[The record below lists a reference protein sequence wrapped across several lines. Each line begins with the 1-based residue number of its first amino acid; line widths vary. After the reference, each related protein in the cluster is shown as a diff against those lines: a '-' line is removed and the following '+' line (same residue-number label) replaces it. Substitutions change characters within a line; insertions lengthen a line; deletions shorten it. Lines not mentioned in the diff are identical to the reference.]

1 MKATQ
6 FRRDNLIV
14 HSLLAGF
21 AVASL
26 SLVLWQNRDTIRDV
40 LGQRLDL
47 RLLGLGFLT
56 AQISLLITFVRW
68 SILVRVIEPRFT
80 LRASMLLGF
89 IGYVFNLVIPGAVG
103 GDMVKAAYLA
113 RMHIKKT
120 QAISS
125 MVIDRIFGLIGLLIL
140 AAIGGA
146 LSWGTGTP
154 RVRGTIVLAWVGLA
168 LGLLLLMAIFGQWH
182 NWYWP
187 KGSGSETPR
196 LWTIMAELRT
206 MSTAYRRRLD
216 VVLVGLVLSVII
228 HGLNVLVFFT
238 MSIMLFPRR
247 MTATLA
253 QHFLMVPLTL
263 LTMAIP
269 LPLGAL
275 GLTEGVGE
283 ELFKLVGHPS
293 GALAMIGL
301 RVLGLGCGLVGACV
315 YLANLNELRA
325 LTQSAHHLED
335 QVIEHVDGEDI
346 GSANPLERAP
356 AL

>member
-1 MKATQ
+1 MKSTQ
-6 FRRDNLIV
+6 LGRDNLIV

-21 AVASL
+21 AVAL
-26 SLVLWQNRDTIRDV
+26 LALVLWQNRDTIREV

-47 RLLGLGFLT
+47 RLFVLGFLT

-80 LRASMLLGF
+80 FRASMLLGF

-103 GDMVKAAYLA
+103 GDLVKAAYLA

-125 MVIDRIFGLIGLLIL
+125 MVIDRIVGLIGLFIL
-140 AAIGGA
+140 AAIGGV
-146 LSWGTGTP
+146 LCWGSGTP
-154 RVRGTIVLAWVGLA
+154 RVRGTIVAAWIGLA
-168 LGLLLLMAIFGQWH
+168 LGLLVLAAIFGQWRSRF
-182 NWYWP
+182 WP
-187 KGSGSETPR
+187 VVPGSDRPR
-196 LWTIMAELRT
+196 LSTIGAELRT
-206 MSTAYRRRLD
+206 MSTAYRRRFD
-216 VVLVGLVLSVII
+216 VVLAALGLSVIS

-238 MSIMLFPRR
+238 ISMMLFPKR

-263 LTMAIP
+263 ITMAIP

-275 GLTEGVGE
+275 GLTEEVGDQ
-283 ELFKLVGHPS
+283 LFKLVGHPS
-293 GALAMIGL
+293 GGLAMIGL
-301 RVLGLGCGLVGACV
+301 RVLGFGCGLVGACV
-315 YLANLNELRA
+315 YLANLNEVRA
-325 LTQSAHHLED
+325 LTKSAHHLDD
-335 QVIEHVDGEDI
+335 QVIEQVQAEDI
-346 GSANPLERAP
+346 GSRKPLEEAT

>member
-6 FRRDNLIV
+6 FRRDNPIV
-14 HSLLAGF
+14 HCLLAGF
-21 AVASL
+21 AVVLL
-26 SLVLWQNRDTIRDV
+26 SLVLWQNRDTIREV

-47 RLLGLGFLT
+47 RWLGLGFLT
-56 AQISLLITFVRW
+56 AQISLLITFFRW
-68 SILVRVIEPRFT
+68 SILVQVIEPRIT
-80 LRASMLLGF
+80 LRASVLLGF

-103 GDMVKAAYLA
+103 GDLVKAAYLA
-113 RMHIKKT
+113 RMHIKKA

-125 MVIDRIFGLIGLLIL
+125 MVIDRILGLIGLFIL

-154 RVRGTIVLAWVGLA
+154 RVRGAIVVAWVGLG
-168 LGLLLLMAIFGQWH
+168 LGMLLLVAIFGQWH
-182 NWYWP
+182 NRFP
-187 KGSGSETPR
+187 HEGSGSETRR
-196 LWTIMAELRT
+196 LWTIMTELRT
-206 MSTAYRRRLD
+206 MSTAYRQRLD
-216 VVLVGLVLSVII
+216 VVLVGLGLSVII

-238 MSIMLFPRR
+238 MSIMLFPKR

-275 GLTEGVGE
+275 GLTEGVGD

-301 RVLGLGCGLVGACV
+301 RALGFGCGLVGACV

-335 QVIEHVDGEDI
+335 QVIEQVEGEDT
-346 GSANPLERAP
+346 GSEKPLERAP